1 MSLRTALFSLAVMA
15 GSALGAPA
23 KFTTHQIIDHDAVAS
38 FSEAVPDS
46 VAGKL
51 ITKYAP
57 HLRIANGCVP
67 FPAVDSMGNIGQVDT
82 SLCHTSS
89 HDC

>member
-1 MSLRTALFSLAVMA
+1 MSLRAAIFSLAVMA
-15 GSALGAPA
+15 GSAFAAPA
-23 KFTTHQIIDHDAVAS
+23 KLATRQIIDHDAVAS

-46 VAGKL
+46 AAGKL

-67 FPAVDSMGNIGQVDT
+67 FPAVDSMGNIG
-82 SLCHTSS
+82 
-89 HDC
+89 